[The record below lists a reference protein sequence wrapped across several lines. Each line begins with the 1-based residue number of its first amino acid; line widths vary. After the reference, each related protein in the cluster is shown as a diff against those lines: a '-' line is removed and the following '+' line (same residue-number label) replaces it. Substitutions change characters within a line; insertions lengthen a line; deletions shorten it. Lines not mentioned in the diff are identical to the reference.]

1 MTELIQKAIDKI
13 DKEAEAIN
21 APAVTV
27 VASHI
32 IDVYLKSD
40 ENAQKALD
48 EEKTLKKCWDD
59 VKNNARKQASGGCA
73 MVSDDAVFEWV
84 KEYYGFAQSAG
95 TDEKI
100 INLFDCL

>member
-48 EEKTLKKCWDD
+48 EEKTLKECWDN
-59 VKNNARKQASGGCA
+59 VKSKARKQASGGCA
-73 MVSDDAVFEWV
+73 MVSDDRVFEWV
-84 KEYYGFAQSAG
+84 KDYYGFAKASG

>member
-40 ENAQKALD
+40 ENAQKVL
-48 EEKTLKKCWDD
+48 
-59 VKNNARKQASGGCA
+59 G
-73 MVSDDAVFEWV
+73 
-84 KEYYGFAQSAG
+84 
-95 TDEKI
+95 
-100 INLFDCL
+100 

>member
-59 VKNNARKQASGGCA
+59 VKSNARKQASGGCA
-73 MVSDDAVFEWV
+73 MVSDDAFLN
-84 KEYYGFAQSAG
+84 GSR
-95 TDEKI
+95 I
-100 INLFDCL
+100 ITALLNPPVPTKR

>member
-27 VASHI
+27 VASQI

-40 ENAQKALD
+40 ENAKKALD
-48 EEKTLKKCWDD
+48 KEKTLKKCWND
-59 VKNNARKQASGGCA
+59 VKSKARKQASGGCA
-73 MVSDDAVFEWV
+73 MVSDDTVFEWV
-84 KEYYGFAQSAG
+84 KDYYGFAQAAG